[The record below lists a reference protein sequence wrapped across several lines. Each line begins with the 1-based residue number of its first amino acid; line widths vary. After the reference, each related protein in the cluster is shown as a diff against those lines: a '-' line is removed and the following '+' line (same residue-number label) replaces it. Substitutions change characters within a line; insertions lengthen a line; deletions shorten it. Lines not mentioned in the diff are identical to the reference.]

1 MLGDHERKALH
12 EIQRG
17 CWSKTPTF
25 AVSFD
30 TNANHLHRA
39 REIWSSDLHD
49 FSRPVDRAPSSRP
62 HRPQAVVQQL
72 EHTLLTPPCMA

>member
-30 TNANHLHRA
+30 TNANHLHRVGRFGQVA
-39 REIWSSDLHD
+39 YTISLVPSTGRR
-49 FSRPVDRAPSSRP
+49 RPGRTGR
-62 HRPQAVVQQL
+62 RRWYKL
-72 EHTLLTPPCMA
+72 EHTLLIPPCMA